1 MTKTF
6 DFVHERN
13 LETIEHVVVF
23 KNKCYE
29 KINIL
34 KDAKIELHTEKEKHK
49 PAFDALKKIKM
60 LEKPYQLYLGG
71 YHEME
76 EERDAYL
83 VALDTLKTIGYVTA
97 VQVGELS
104 KIKSSVEN
112 RLSANDAEIRELRK
126 EIRSC
131 NTALELNNHIEEKM
145 QGLEKIDNGYEQE
158 RVTAKE
164 MARNLMER

>member
-1 MTKTF
+1 
-6 DFVHERN
+6 
-13 LETIEHVVVF
+13 
-23 KNKCYE
+23 
-29 KINIL
+29 
-34 KDAKIELHTEKEKHK
+34 
-49 PAFDALKKIKM
+49 
-60 LEKPYQLYLGG
+60 
-71 YHEME
+71 ME

-145 QGLEKIDNGYEQE
+145 QVLDEANKSDNHEIM
-158 RVTAKE
+158 TAKD
-164 MARNLMER
+164 MARNLLER